1 MGWNRDTG
9 GPKNQQGSG
18 VRKVGYK
25 KEVSRRKLLESQL
38 DSLSLSKASRTV
50 KIISALITLRE
61 PGNVKLRFVVAAT
74 TVFVI
79 QKSALSE
86 S

>member
-1 MGWNRDTG
+1 VDRRRSRGA
-9 GPKNQQGSG
+9 
-18 VRKVGYK
+18 
-25 KEVSRRKLLESQL
+25 VSEKWIRRKKILDESCL
-38 DSLSLSKASRTV
+38 NHSLTPLSLGKASRTV
-50 KIISALITLRE
+50 KIISVLITLRE

-74 TVFVI
+74 TMFVI

>member
-1 MGWNRDTG
+1 MGQNRDTG
-9 GPKNQQGSG
+9 GSKAQQGSG
-18 VRKVGYK
+18 VRKVDSK
-25 KEVSRRKLLESQL
+25 KEDSRQKLLASQL
-38 DSLSLSKASRTV
+38 DSLGLGKASRTV
-50 KIISALITLRE
+50 KINSVLITLRE

-74 TVFVI
+74 TLFVI